1 MKNSLSFYLSSQLND
16 SVPNI
21 DLKEAQELSLYLDS
35 LLEEYKPQYNM
46 ITEGLFDFLK
56 RDDSRKSFFG
66 GLFASWG
73 FGGKSKTQEAMEKMY
88 EENAKRAKDRV
99 EKLKEALEDARIA
112 KMQAKN
118 AARQSMLDQTN
129 NKKIQDLKNLKA
141 KYEAEKKKWDAAA
154 KSGVR
159 TYTEAEIMA
168 EDKRLE
174 EMGTIIPPEEK
185 GTIES
190 LRIARINCF
199 FDEDGNPR
207 SAEDTKS
214 MLKKM
219 QNDSQFKDFIQDCIS
234 EANKQLG
241 KAEGDAADDS
251 TWTKVYEALQNQ
263 AREDV
268 GYSVDIEYSEE
279 NLKTAEANLQAYN
292 GNLTKEEATAT
303 DKYLKERKERAFA
316 KIQTGEDLDKSDE
329 ASLKTLTKQDLANL
343 GITEN
348 DYDDL
353 DIEET
358 DNDGIDCSKINQTK
372 LAEKVKSNKK
382 KTIETEIRSKINDAF
397 PADNDGNGP
406 ELNYEEFKTKLKGA
420 GIPTDKIPSEETFN
434 DLGIVDNSGKLKIK
448 SDKLNELTGTG
459 EGNILNDT
467 ISEAAQ
473 TKMTKDA
480 QKITTKDAP
489 KAPQGIDEARITTYA
504 DRKMRGDNNEEKK
517 SLTEAVEKQKTLV
530 QQKNDFKTQIK
541 SMQQHRASMKLN
553 QELYD
558 NVKIGDK
565 TMREYLEDNQPLD
578 PGEKEKD
585 GKRGI
590 FVNGEFKERPSDPDK
605 LADYDKERNKIIALA
620 EEMPGD
626 DGRHVRITADDN
638 GNAVAIITDKDGKET
653 KVAVNDMSE
662 TQAKDIASIMNTQKA
677 RESYKNKRKEIF
689 SGIIVNLK
697 SEKELTDEQ
706 KDLLNSLPKDF
717 DMSSLEDLGFSKDDI
732 KKLDDKSKEGKP
744 KPEDKPNDDKT
755 NNTEE
760 TGSERTNPSKVWKF
774 VKNKNGKGG
783 HFVKKDDPKQTISR
797 KEFNE
802 KKRAY
807 NEWKAKHDKT
817 SNESLQSFLMNSIL
831 EHDEENTYNT
841 SLSEFLL
848 ESMRRS
854 STK

>member
-1 MKNSLSFYLSSQLND
+1 MKNSLSLHVQKSIETNE
-16 SVPNI
+16 
-21 DLKEAQELSLYLDS
+21 KREAQELSLYLDS
-35 LLEEYKPQYNM
+35 LLEKYKPQHNM

-56 RDDSRKSFFG
+56 RDENRKSFFG
-66 GLFASWG
+66 GLFAGWG

-88 EENAKRAKDRV
+88 EENAKRTKDRV

-118 AARQSMLDQTN
+118 AAHQSMLDQTN

-168 EDKRLE
+168 ENKRLE
-174 EMGTIIPPEEK
+174 EMSTVIPPEEK

-190 LRIARINCF
+190 LRAARINCF

-207 SAEDTKS
+207 SIEDTKS

-219 QNDSQFKDFIQDCIS
+219 QNDSQFKDFIHDCIN

-241 KAEGDAADDS
+241 KAEDAKADDS

-268 GYSVDIEYSEE
+268 GYSVDIENSEE

-316 KIQTGEDLDKSDE
+316 KIQAGEDLDENDE
-329 ASLKTLTKQDLANL
+329 AALKTLTKQDLADL
-343 GITEN
+343 GITDK
-348 DYDDL
+348 DYSDL

-358 DNDGIDCSKINQTK
+358 DNDGIDCSKIDQTK
-372 LAEKVKSNKK
+372 LAEKVKANNEKQQ
-382 KTIETEIRSKINDAF
+382 KTEFDDSVKIEF
-397 PADNDGNGP
+397 PIPEDGQNST
-406 ELNYEEFKTKLKGA
+406 NVTYEDFVKKLKKIGVPA
-420 GIPTDKIPSEETFN
+420 EKIPSEEDFKKINTN
-434 DLGIVDNSGKLKIK
+434 GTITEADIHTYLTQTDDDGKPAH
-448 SDKLNELTGTG
+448 EFVAA
-459 EGNILNDT
+459 T
-467 ISEAAQ
+467 ISDIA
-473 TKMTKDA
+473 TKKA

-489 KAPQGIDEARITTYA
+489 KAPEGVDEARITAYA
-504 DRKMRGDNNEEKK
+504 DRKMKGDNNEEKK

-530 QQKNDFKTQIK
+530 QQKKDFKTQIK
-541 SMQQHRASMKLN
+541 SIQQHKASMELN

-578 PGEKEKD
+578 PGESEKD

-620 EEMPGD
+620 GEMPGD
-626 DGRHVRITADDN
+626 DGRHVRIATNDD
-638 GNAVAIITDKDGKET
+638 GKAVAIITDKDGKET
-653 KVAVNDMSE
+653 EVAVKDMPE
-662 TQAKDIASIMNTQKA
+662 DKAKEIANIMNTQKA

-689 SGIIVNLK
+689 SGIIANLK
-697 SEKELTDEQ
+697 SEKDLTDEQ

-732 KKLDDKSKEGKP
+732 KQLDDKSKEGKP
-744 KPEDKPNDDKT
+744 EPKDKSDDDKANDDKT

-760 TGSERTNPSKVWKF
+760 TGSERTNPNKVWKF
-774 VKNKNGKGG
+774 VKNKTGKGG
-783 HFVKKDDPKQTISR
+783 HFVKKDDPKQTISKR
-797 KEFNE
+797 EFME

-807 NEWKAKHDKT
+807 KEWKAKHDQT

-831 EHDEENTYNT
+831 EQDEENTYNT
-841 SLSEFLL
+841 SLSEFLF
-848 ESMRRS
+848 ESMKQS
-854 STK
+854 SVK